1 VNPSVIEQDDAW
13 HGMWTGRYLINKSD
27 GIVACG
33 RSLLRTPNQLAA
45 VAQCPEY
52 VDALPMRQRFD

>member
-1 VNPSVIEQDDAW
+1 
-13 HGMWTGRYLINKSD
+13 MWTGRYLINKSD

-33 RSLLRTPNQLAA
+33 RSLLRTLNQLAA